1 MKITVAYIKG
11 PRGFRGELAAV
22 LYKPLSKSLHSGLE
36 VSLDKGDMTG
46 SFGVEYIK
54 QLKNRIGL
62 KLKGIED
69 LETAEKWKGAEVYVE
84 KDLLQPLADSEYYHF
99 ELEGALVF
107 DEAEGLIGT
116 VIHVESGAG
125 NDILNISGEKGE
137 ILIPFV
143 KAIIASVD
151 IENKK
156 IVVRNIE
163 GLY

>member
-22 LYKPLSKSLHSGLE
+22 LYNPLSESLHSGLE
-36 VSLDKGDMTG
+36 VTLDKGEMTG
-46 SFGVEYIK
+46 SYEVEYIK

-69 LETAEKWKGAEVYVE
+69 VETAERWKGAEVYVE
-84 KDLLQPLADSEYYHF
+84 KDRLQPLSDSEYYHF
-99 ELEGALVF
+99 ELEGAQVY
-107 DEAEGLIGT
+107 DEAGGLIGT

-125 NDILNISGEKGE
+125 NVILNVSGEKGE

-143 KAIIASVD
+143 KAIITLVD

>member
-1 MKITVAYIKG
+1 M
-11 PRGFRGELAAV
+11 AAV
-22 LYKPLSKSLHSGLE
+22 LYNPLSGSLRTGLKVMLE
-36 VSLDKGDMTG
+36 KKDATG
-46 SFGVEYIK
+46 IYEVEYIK
-54 QLKNRIGL
+54 QLKDRIGL

-69 LETAEKWKGAEVYVE
+69 QETAERWKGAEVYLE
-84 KDLLQPLADSEYYHF
+84 KDQLKPLDESEYYHF
-99 ELEGALVF
+99 ELEGAQVL
-107 DEAEGLIGT
+107 DETGGLIGT
-116 VIHVESGAG
+116 VNHVESGAG